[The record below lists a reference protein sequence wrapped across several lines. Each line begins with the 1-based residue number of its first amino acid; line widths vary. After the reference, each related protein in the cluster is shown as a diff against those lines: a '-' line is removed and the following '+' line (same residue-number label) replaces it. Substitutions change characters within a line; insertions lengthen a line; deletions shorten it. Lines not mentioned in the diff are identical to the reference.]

1 MTRGARA
8 ARRFVREFVLTRV
21 FSVLLGPP
29 PPGYERVLAACR
41 RDMGLPAPDHSSVVK
56 RLIAAFPDAE
66 RHALT
71 QLLTDVLDVEFD
83 RRRVHEHA
91 GFRVGVVV
99 GLTHVGAIQRRRRR
113 PRKAGAR

>member
-1 MTRGARA
+1 MTRGERA
-8 ARRFVREFVLTRV
+8 ARRFVRDLVLNRV
-21 FSVLLGPP
+21 FTVLVGPP
-29 PPGYERVLAACR
+29 QPGYERVLAACR
-41 RDMGLPAPDHSSVVK
+41 RDMNLADPKHSFAVK

-71 QLLTDVLDVEFD
+71 QFLTDVLDVEFD

-99 GLTHVGAIQRRRRR
+99 GLSQAGAMRS

>member
-1 MTRGARA
+1 MTRGERA
-8 ARRFVREFVLTRV
+8 ARRFVRDHVLSRV
-21 FSVLLGPP
+21 FTVLVGPP
-29 PPGYERVLAACR
+29 QPGYERVLSACR
-41 RDMGLPAPDHSSVVK
+41 RDMGLADSTHSFAVK

-99 GLTHVGAIQRRRRR
+99 GLSQAGAMRS

>member
-1 MTRGARA
+1 MTRGERA
-8 ARRFVREFVLTRV
+8 ARRFVRDFVLNRV
-21 FSVLLGPP
+21 FSVLVGPP
-29 PPGYERVLAACR
+29 QPGYERVLTACR
-41 RDMGLPAPDHSSVVK
+41 RDMGLSASNESFAVK

-83 RRRVHEHA
+83 RRRVHEQA

-99 GLTHVGAIQRRRRR
+99 GLSKVGAIRR

>member
-1 MTRGARA
+1 MTRGERA
-8 ARRFVREFVLTRV
+8 ARRFVRDFVLNRV
-21 FSVLLGPP
+21 FSVLVGPP
-29 PPGYERVLAACR
+29 PARLRASARGLSSRHGSPGPNQSFA
-41 RDMGLPAPDHSSVVK
+41 VK

-99 GLTHVGAIQRRRRR
+99 GLSQVGAIRRPR